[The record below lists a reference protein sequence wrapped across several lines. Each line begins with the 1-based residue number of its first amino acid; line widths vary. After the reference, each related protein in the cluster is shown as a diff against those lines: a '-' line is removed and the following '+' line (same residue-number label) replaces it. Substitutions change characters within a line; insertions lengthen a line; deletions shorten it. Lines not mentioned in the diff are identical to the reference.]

1 MTNALRDARRRAG
14 LTQRQLAER
23 SGVAQPNIAAYESG
37 RRRPSEAMLQR
48 LLAAAR
54 PRPSELLARHRE
66 AILATAQHHRAHDV
80 RVFGSV
86 ARSDDTTD
94 SDLDLLVRFEEGAS
108 LFDHAG
114 LVIELER
121 LLGVHVDVI
130 SEGGLRSP
138 HDRILAEA
146 TAL

>member
-1 MTNALRDARRRAG
+1 M
-14 LTQRQLAER
+14 TQRQLAER

-37 RRRPSEAMLQR
+37 RRSPSEAMLQR
-48 LLAAAR
+48 LLSAAR
-54 PRPSELLARHRE
+54 PRPSKLLTRHRE
-66 AILATAQHHRAHDV
+66 AILAVAQRHRAHDV

-86 ARSDDTTD
+86 ARGDDTTD

-121 LLGVHVDVI
+121 LLGVPVDVI

-146 TAL
+146 TPL